1 MHNISRICQLAQSL
15 DFCLNQLLVE
25 IEVAMVTIVVV
36 VVVVMTYSND
46 HLRLR
51 RIW

>member
-25 IEVAMVTIVVV
+25 IEVAMVTIV
-36 VVVVMTYSND
+36 TYSND

>member
-1 MHNISRICQLAQSL
+1 MHNISGFANSRVC
-15 DFCLNQLLVE
+15 FCLNQLLVE
-25 IEVAMVTIVVV
+25 IVVAMVTIVVMVMV
-36 VVVVMTYSND
+36 VITYSND